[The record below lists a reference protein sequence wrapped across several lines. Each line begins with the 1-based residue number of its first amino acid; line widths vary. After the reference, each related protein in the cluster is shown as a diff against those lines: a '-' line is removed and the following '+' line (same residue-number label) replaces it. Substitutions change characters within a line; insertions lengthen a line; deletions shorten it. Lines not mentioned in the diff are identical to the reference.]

1 MSIVRG
7 PRPDSEFYILDK
19 SISEDPRLG
28 WGARGLLIFLLGKP
42 DHWEVSIAHLVK
54 QTENAGRRSGRD
66 QIYGFLKELELA
78 GYIHKRPKR
87 GEAGAFAG
95 TEYVVTEQPRYTENP
110 DPVPLPENPEPA
122 QPPLTDLPDPDKPLP
137 ANPTQVSNE
146 SLVRTEVEQ
155 ETTSRDQFVEEGF
168 EIFYSA
174 GLVKKSKQAAFK
186 AWKRTVKGKADPVA
200 FARELAADIRQR
212 LEYQQMGFD
221 KLHPSTYLNGQRW
234 EDELVDERLFPAQ
247 KNPQGGNPAGN
258 KRDQQVTPRPGE
270 SVADE
275 SLYGKNYAQGATTD
289 EQLPDYLRH

>member
-54 QTENAGRRSGRD
+54 QTETAGRRSGRD
-66 QIYGFLKELELA
+66 QIYGFLKELEQA

-87 GEAGAFAG
+87 AEGGAFAG
-95 TEYVVTEQPRYTENP
+95 TEYVVTEQPRHT
-110 DPVPLPENPEPA
+110 ENPEPA
-122 QPPLTDLPDPDKPLP
+122 PHPENPETAQPPLPDLPLTDKPLT

-146 SLVRTEVEQ
+146 SLAKTEKSAKTEKK
-155 ETTSRDQFVEEGF
+155 TTRASQLPSAF
-168 EIFYSA
+168 EPNDTHHRI
-174 GLVKKSKQAAFK
+174 
-186 AWKRTVKGKADPVA
+186 
-200 FARELAADIRQR
+200 ARELGVHLAFELQQFKDHHRAKGSTFKDWNAALRTWIRNAAKFQ
-212 LEYQQMGFD
+212 
-221 KLHPSTYLNGQRW
+221 
-234 EDELVDERLFPAQ
+234 AQ

-258 KRDQQVTPRPGE
+258 MRDKQGTPRPRE
-270 SVADE
+270 RITDA

-289 EQLPDYLRH
+289 EQLPEYLRH